1 MKQGGL
7 LVVSEFHILAY
18 KKVKEKNNNLSLITY
33 FLLSK
38 SLVMTTLMLEKSKN
52 IFHYFNLFKFFEEGD
67 NLCIVMIW

>member
-18 KKVKEKNNNLSLITY
+18 KKVKKKNNNY

-52 IFHYFNLFKFFEEGD
+52 IFHYSIFLSFLKKGTIYV
-67 NLCIVMIW
+67 L